1 MMFLKLQLTME
12 IRKIHRLFSK
22 KKCQIKFKNSLDLG
36 IILFK
41 FAKIINSLLIK
52 AEKKDSLTVLSSET
66 YNKTFGR

>member
-1 MMFLKLQLTME
+1 MTFLKLQLTME

-22 KKCQIKFKNSLDLG
+22 KNCQINLKNSLDLG

-41 FAKIINSLLIK
+41 FAKTMNSLLIK

-66 YNKTFGR
+66 YNKTFVR